1 MRSPGQSARR
11 RFPDCIKRPSESR
24 PVVSPFCP
32 HREVVAGALNRLGL
46 PTTADPYD
54 NEFCLAR
61 ELEYEPMVFAACD
74 SLIFP
79 WIEDAERSGKDTI
92 VSVLPTAKG
101 TWMKRIHRAGGQ
113 LGGSDSRFPVS
124 GEAEFDFFIHAC
136 EEVGEKEN
144 DIRRAFRTLRKK
156 IGDNAVILIN
166 HPHVTWLGLQAG
178 QQDLIFLYHDFPEK
192 FRKAMD
198 ALASAAEFVFSI
210 ALEEEIDFMS
220 EASYGMEMISVQYAE
235 ELDSPFLKRFSKWT
249 HERDGMF
256 WYHNCG
262 ASRKMIK
269 DGFVNRFRPDVV
281 ETIAPPPEGD
291 NDLVESRKYLDRSIC
306 SKGNMSLVLLREG
319 TAAEVREATRRMVES
334 VRGCAHIYST
344 ADTVLQGT
352 PPENLITFLRTA
364 RELLERY

>member
-1 MRSPGQSARR
+1 MLNAGQSPRR
-11 RFPDCIKRPSESR
+11 RFLDFIKRPSESR
-24 PVVSPFCP
+24 PIVSPFCP
-32 HREVVAGALNRLGL
+32 HREVVAGALSRLGL
-46 PTTADPYD
+46 PTTDDSYD
-54 NEFCLAR
+54 NEFHLAR
-61 ELEYEPMVFAACD
+61 KLDYEPMVFAPCD

-79 WIEDAERSGKDTI
+79 WDEDVERSDKDTI
-92 VSVLPTAKG
+92 VSVLPTSKG
-101 TWMKRIHRAGGQ
+101 TWMKRIPRAGGQ
-113 LGGSDSRFPVS
+113 WGGSDSAFPVS
-124 GEAEFDFFIHAC
+124 GEADFDFFIQAC
-136 EEVGEKEN
+136 EEVDEKEK
-144 DIRRAFRTLRKK
+144 DIRRTFRTLRNK

-220 EASYGMEMISVQYAE
+220 EASYGMEMISVEYAE
-235 ELDSPFLKRFSKWT
+235 ELDSPFLKRLSNWT
-249 HERDGMF
+249 HERGGMF

-291 NDLVESRKYLDRSIC
+291 NDLAESRKYLDRNIC
-306 SKGNMSLVLLREG
+306 SKGNMSLVLLRDG
-319 TAAEVREATRRMVES
+319 TEAEVREATRRMVDS
-334 VRGCAHIYST
+334 VRGYAHIYST

-352 PPENLITFLRTA
+352 PPENFITFVRTA
-364 RELLERY
+364 RECAIY